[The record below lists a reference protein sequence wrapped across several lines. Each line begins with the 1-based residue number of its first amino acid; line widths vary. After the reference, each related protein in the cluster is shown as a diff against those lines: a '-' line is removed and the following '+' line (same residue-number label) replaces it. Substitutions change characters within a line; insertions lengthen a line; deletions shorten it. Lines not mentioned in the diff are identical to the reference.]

1 MTTPRSTT
9 ASSSSTSSAAAAS
22 SSASAALSSQYKP
35 YPRYKDS
42 GVDWLGTIPEE
53 WEVKRLRYMAQ
64 VNPSK
69 SEVDNVD
76 LDQAVSFLPM
86 ESIGEDGSLDLN
98 TARPLGSVY
107 QGFTYFRDND
117 VLIAKIT
124 PCFENGKG
132 AIAENL
138 RNGIGFGTTELHV
151 LRSRDDL
158 DRRFLFYLTTS
169 LAFREPGEASMYG
182 AGGQKRAPMSSF
194 SISAADFHAC
204 QSSGRLR
211 RFWIGRRRRLMS

>member
-1 MTTPRSTT
+1 MAT
-9 ASSSSTSSAAAAS
+9 ASSSSSSTSR
-22 SSASAALSSQYKP
+22 YKP
-35 YPRYKDS
+35 YSRYKDS
-42 GVDWLGTIPEE
+42 GVEWLGKIPEA
-53 WEVKRLRYMAQ
+53 WEVKRLRYMAEI
-64 VNPSK
+64 NPSK
-69 SEVDNVD
+69 SEVDDVD

-86 ESIGEDGSLDLN
+86 ESIGEDGSLDLD

-151 LRSRDDL
+151 LRSGSEL
-158 DRRFLFYLTTS
+158 DRRFRS
-169 LAFREPGEASMYG
+169 
-182 AGGQKRAPMSSF
+182 KF
-194 SISAADFHAC
+194 SQRISAATRAADDCGVFGSGDGEDRQSHC
-204 QSSGRLR
+204 QKGAAD
-211 RFWIGRRRRLMS
+211 